1 MEGSAPVPVASSPTT
16 AEQVGILND
25 LLGFP
30 DARQPNFLEELDHF
44 LVLAGQR
51 CDPRIRTA
59 PDPNAPTRTWQHYW
73 IDIPCSDVAELRAAE
88 RFAARVCFTRFRR
101 IRSRSG
107 LRHFDA
113 GTLQRHM
120 HAAGIQVGASFI
132 RCGNRL
138 QRQVVMASV
147 VQRRQHINPY
157 LAHTSGEGGRES
169 LGL

>member
-1 MEGSAPVPVASSPTT
+1 MEGSAPVPAVSSATT
-16 AEQVGILND
+16 AERVGILND

-30 DARQPNFLEELDHF
+30 DARQPNFVQQLDEF

-51 CDPRIRTA
+51 CDPRIRTG
-59 PDPNAPTRTWQHYW
+59 PDPNVPTRTWQRYW
-73 IDIPCSDVAELRAAE
+73 NDIPCSDVAELRAAE
-88 RFAARVCFTRFRR
+88 RLAARVCFTRFQR

-107 LRHFDA
+107 LRNFDA

-138 QRQVVMASV
+138 RRESALAAVAR
-147 VQRRQHINPY
+147 RRQNISPY

-169 LGL
+169 LAL